1 MLNLSQAAEILG
13 YSTSGLRKLVA
24 RGDVR
29 FFQSR
34 PHAPLRFKPE
44 WLEEFIERG
53 SKPIEPAVRTRKP
66 KRGPIELRHG
76 FDSRLLDL

>member
-1 MLNLSQAAEILG
+1 MLIPLSEAAAILG

-29 FFQSR
+29 FFQAR
-34 PHAPLRFKPE
+34 PHAPLKFKPE
-44 WLEEFIERG
+44 WLEEFIDRG
-53 SKPIEPAVRTRKP
+53 SQPSEPAVRPRKA

-76 FDSRLLDL
+76 FDPRLYD